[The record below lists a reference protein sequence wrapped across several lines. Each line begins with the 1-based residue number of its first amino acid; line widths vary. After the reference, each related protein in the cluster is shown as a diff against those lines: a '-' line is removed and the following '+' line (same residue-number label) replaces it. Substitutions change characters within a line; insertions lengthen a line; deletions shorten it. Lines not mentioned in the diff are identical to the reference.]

1 MNTADRSIVLFDAAL
16 RRRFEFIP
24 LFPDYHLLA
33 QVFDISAV
41 YDEDEFRTELTTLG
55 YPDNGGTVH
64 RGDNVL
70 SVLSLEKINSELT
83 ADRSIGREKQIGHT
97 YFLPLQEFP
106 NYFKKIWKQQIIPL
120 LEEYYYESPDKLE
133 EMFGEDIF
141 EEQLGIKDFDEETLR
156 SALLNYIKP
165 EE

>member
-33 QVFDISAV
+33 QVFNISAV

-55 YPDNGGTVH
+55 YPDA
-64 RGDNVL
+64 GDIAKGDRIL

-97 YFLPLQEFP
+97 YFLPLHDHP
-106 NYFKKIWKQQIIPL
+106 TYFKKIWKQQIIPL

-141 EEQLGIKDFDEETLR
+141 EEQLGIKNFDEETLR
-156 SALLNYIKP
+156 SALLDYIKP